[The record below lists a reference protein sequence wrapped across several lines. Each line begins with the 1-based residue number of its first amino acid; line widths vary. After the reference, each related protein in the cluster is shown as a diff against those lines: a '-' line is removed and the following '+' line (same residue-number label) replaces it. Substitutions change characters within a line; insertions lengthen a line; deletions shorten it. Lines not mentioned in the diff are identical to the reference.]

1 MPVKLHTCP
10 HTWVKIKGHPCHK
23 VRQALDDAGVEYE
36 LVKHRSRDEIEEL
49 SGQRK
54 RPVLE
59 LEDGTVIREDSDEM
73 VARIEEGRLTESKK
87 PGVVSKLLGRD

>member
-1 MPVKLHTCP
+1 MPVKLHTCNN
-10 HTWVKIKGHPCHK
+10 TWVKIKGHPCHK
-23 VRQALDDAGVEYE
+23 VRKALDDAGVEYE

-49 SGQRK
+49 SGQKK

-59 LEDGTVIREDSDEM
+59 LEDGTVIREESDEM
-73 VARIEEGRLTESKK
+73 VARIKEGRLKESK